1 MTISRRRNGPALP
14 PTITCAW
21 CGLKTKPKY
30 LIRVISQKGRDYCS
44 MECAEEYLQTFR
56 RKKKRGHKKQ

>member
-1 MTISRRRNGPALP
+1 MGTPRRRNRPDPP

-30 LIRVISQKGRDYCS
+30 LIRVIGQEERDYCS
-44 MECAEEYLQTFR
+44 VTCAEEYLKTFR
-56 RKKKRGHKKQ
+56 RKKKREHKKQ